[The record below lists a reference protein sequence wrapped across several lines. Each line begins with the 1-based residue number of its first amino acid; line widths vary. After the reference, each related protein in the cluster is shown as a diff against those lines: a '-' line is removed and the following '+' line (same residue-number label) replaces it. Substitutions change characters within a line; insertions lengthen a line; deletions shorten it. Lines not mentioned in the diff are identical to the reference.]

1 MSVTG
6 LVVLVVWFPGLLV
19 VDKIFYLPHLIPRL
33 SALTESTQLKAVFT
47 GMTDKISKVVLIE
60 DGKNIN
66 EELSDKG
73 IVMIFRRWYP
83 YVNI

>member
-1 MSVTG
+1 MTFWVRRENADPA
-6 LVVLVVWFPGLLV
+6 V
-19 VDKIFYLPHLIPRL
+19 IEPRL

-73 IVMIFRRWYP
+73 IVMIFSSPDPKVYGHPTYP
-83 YVNI
+83 NFY